1 MNGGAVAEAALLP
14 AYLIVGADEVK
25 RDTAI
30 ARLKARLEASGM
42 ADFNLDERDMQ
53 RDQEPDDVLS
63 SLNTFPMGSDFRL
76 VILKGCDKLAKP
88 MSEMLVTYLADPAPT
103 TVCLVVATSLAKSTR
118 LYKAVQKVGP
128 KAVIDCASKK
138 RWEVPKQVQSMVRRY
153 GKAISSSAAEELVSR
168 VGENTRMLDNELRR
182 LSQMVD
188 APEIGRDD
196 VERLVVRTA
205 EVKPWDFLDA
215 MSARDLP
222 RTLELLRLLPPRSEI
237 RTYSLI
243 CSRLR
248 ELMYAKALDARGQGR
263 DLAAHLG
270 VQTWQVKNH
279 LGWARRFSSDE
290 LVDDLRRAVEVESA
304 LKGSRDSETALAA
317 WVIDIVSR

>member
-1 MNGGAVAEAALLP
+1 MAETALLP

-30 ARLKARLEASGM
+30 ARLKDRLAASGM

-76 VILKGCDKLAKP
+76 VILRGCDKLPKP
-88 MSEMLVTYLADPAPT
+88 MSEMLVSYLADPAPT
-103 TVCLVVATSLAKSTR
+103 TVCLVVAGSLAKNTR
-118 LYKAVQKVGP
+118 LYKAIQKVGP
-128 KAVIDCASKK
+128 KAIIDCASKK
-138 RWEVPKQVQSMVRRY
+138 RWEVPRQVQGMVRRY
-153 GKAISSSAAEELVSR
+153 GKTISTAAAEELVSR
-168 VGENTRMLDNELRR
+168 VGENTRMLDNELKK
-182 LSQMVD
+182 LSQMVE
-188 APEIGRDD
+188 APQIERAD

-222 RTLELLRLLPPRSEI
+222 RTLELLHLLPPRSEI
-237 RTYSLI
+237 RTYSLV

-248 ELMYAKALDARGQGR
+248 ELLVAKALDARGQGR
-263 DLAAHLG
+263 DLASHLG
-270 VQTWQVKNH
+270 VQSWQVKNH
-279 LGWARRFSSDE
+279 LTWARRFSTEE
-290 LVDDLRRAVEVESA
+290 LVDALRGAVQVEES
-304 LKGSRDSETALAA
+304 LKGSKDSETALLT
-317 WVIDIVSR
+317 WVVDIVSR